1 MIWFSWIN
9 DEIRVFHLHFK
20 KRYILKISYCSI
32 EIDVVIW
39 LHGKIT
45 NMNSQRHCTVW
56 KLQTFSLTRVP
67 PIKAKLSDHA
77 PKFSKVVV
85 TLVDYKN
92 GLIIKFEHNLKW
104 RRAAEKSLNFSRT
117 SELLTAFR
125 AVSAVW
131 GVPWNRKLS
140 DLTKFLFLRTV
151 KYTTTKNG
159 INPLLGVRFWW
170 FEAKNVG
177 SILTRAILKKNQ
189 SNLSRKWTFCLITLS
204 VF

>member
-1 MIWFSWIN
+1 MS
-9 DEIRVFHLHFK
+9 
-20 KRYILKISYCSI
+20 
-32 EIDVVIW
+32 
-39 LHGKIT
+39 
-45 NMNSQRHCTVW
+45 TVW

-125 AVSAVW
+125 AVSAV
-131 GVPWNRKLS
+131 
-140 DLTKFLFLRTV
+140 
-151 KYTTTKNG
+151 
-159 INPLLGVRFWW
+159 
-170 FEAKNVG
+170 
-177 SILTRAILKKNQ
+177 
-189 SNLSRKWTFCLITLS
+189 
-204 VF
+204 